1 MSHQV
6 IQFHLI
12 FSSKVQQQLEELSPQ
27 DQKQYHKA
35 FQILTESGPAYRS
48 LRTHRYRYKGGEIW
62 GSSASM
68 AKRFFWQYAEDRTIL
83 ITSLDSH

>member
-1 MSHQV
+1 LSYQA

-12 FSSKVQQQLEELSPQ
+12 FASKAQQQLNELSLQ
-27 DQKQYHKA
+27 DRKQYHKA
-35 FQILTESGPAYRS
+35 FQLLTESGPAYRS

-68 AKRFFWQYAEDRTIL
+68 AKRFFWQYLENKTIL